1 MLLFLFRHGE
11 AVPHA
16 GSDADRQLTE
26 SGHADNVLVV
36 AKLDEKLEESQA
48 SIEQILCSPFKRAQQ
63 TAQSVLEKY
72 SDAEVQATKILTPE
86 NPAQQVLDY
95 VDSAVADAASVM
107 LVGHNPLLSK
117 LASLL
122 IDGREDSEI
131 HLGTSNILCLE
142 VDVLAPACA
151 KLKYWI
157 NPRS

>member
-11 AVPHA
+11 AVPYA
-16 GSDADRQLTE
+16 GSDADRQLTA

-36 AKLDEKLEESQA
+36 AKLSEKLEESQA

-72 SDAEVQATKILTPE
+72 SDVEMQATKTLTPE

-95 VDSAVADAASVM
+95 VDSASVM